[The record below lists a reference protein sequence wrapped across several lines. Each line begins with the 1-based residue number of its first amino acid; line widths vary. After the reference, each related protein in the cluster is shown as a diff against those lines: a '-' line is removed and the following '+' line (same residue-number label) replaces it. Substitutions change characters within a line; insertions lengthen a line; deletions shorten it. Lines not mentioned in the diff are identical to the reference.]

1 LKPETLKPKKAEGS
15 TALFRLTGF
24 GRRKPPS
31 AVRKDGFRVHCGA
44 PGASACPTVVTL
56 LTGNVENLET
66 RAALCAGRGTAF
78 ARSPAAVPP
87 LKKRRRAET
96 RLPPHAKSFRGL
108 AEYRDGNRD
117 RYRDRRHI
125 RIS

>member
-1 LKPETLKPKKAEGS
+1 ML
-15 TALFRLTGF
+15 LT
-24 GRRKPPS
+24 S
-31 AVRKDGFRVHCGA
+31 AV
-44 PGASACPTVVTL
+44 
-56 LTGNVENLET
+56 T
-66 RAALCAGRGTAF
+66 RAALRAGRGTAF
-78 ARSPAAVPP
+78 ARRIATTVLL